1 MSQPLHPLAHTL
13 DLTGPE
19 TIREAESECLM
30 VCALRFDGYGYIDAT
45 GYDLWPDQNVAI
57 EEGRLPERPEE
68 RMAQFFALQRALG
81 KFGLERAT
89 PWSKYY
95 RAYRQLFLSTYSL
108 DIPDPYHERGYYA
121 RWATRFAPQREAY
134 ADLIRRIDA
143 ATEYSP
149 LEGFDFEEWRPSRDA
164 YETVWRA
171 LAPG

>member
-1 MSQPLHPLAHTL
+1 MSQPIHPLALTL

-30 VCALRFDGYGYIDAT
+30 VCALRFDGYGYMDAT
-45 GYDLWPDQNVAI
+45 GYAPQPDQNAAI
-57 EEGRLPERPEE
+57 EEGRLPEQAEE
-68 RMAQFFALQRALG
+68 RMAQFFALQRALS
-81 KFGLERAT
+81 KWGLESAM

-95 RAYRQLFLSTYSL
+95 RAYRQLFLSVYDSEV
-108 DIPDPYHERGYYA
+108 PEPYRARDYYQ
-121 RWATRFAPQREAY
+121 RWSSRFASHREAY

-149 LEGFDFEEWRPSRDA
+149 LEGFYFEEWRPGSNA

-171 LAPG
+171 LASG

>member
-89 PWSKYY
+89 PWSK
-95 RAYRQLFLSTYSL
+95 R
-108 DIPDPYHERGYYA
+108 
-121 RWATRFAPQREAY
+121 RE
-134 ADLIRRIDA
+134 
-143 ATEYSP
+143 
-149 LEGFDFEEWRPSRDA
+149 
-164 YETVWRA
+164 
-171 LAPG
+171 